1 MGPGP
6 FGVDSGQGTFRAQEV
21 RVGDEANGKT
31 QILDGIG
38 DGETVV
44 LSGQFL
50 IDSEASLSGTLA
62 RLQAGDAAH
71 RDAEGLCH
79 GDPRA

>member
-1 MGPGP
+1 
-6 FGVDSGQGTFRAQEV
+6 
-21 RVGDEANGKT
+21 
-31 QILDGIG
+31 
-38 DGETVV
+38 V

-71 RDAEGLCH
+71 EGH
-79 GDPRA
+79 AKPAGSKPDGMKPDGIKP